1 MKSQTSGD
9 ILQMSIFLT
18 ASVQPNQVGLDKIL
32 TWFSQRRKKNVSVQ
46 IKIEMNDATL
56 NGYSQ

>member
-32 TWFSQRRKKNVSVQ
+32 TWFSQRRKKKCIRPN
-46 IKIEMNDATL
+46 KNRNE
-56 NGYSQ
+56 